1 MHKKYLFKKGFAL
14 FTLIFLTG
22 SFSLTAHA
30 EEETD
35 TAGSSLGK
43 EVIDSFNFYELATC
57 DSSSGQWIQDSKGW
71 WYAHYDGSYSTN
83 AWECING
90 EWYRFDSN
98 GYMVT
103 GWTRVYKNGIIWMR
117 MVLEQLVGS

>member
-1 MHKKYLFKKGFAL
+1 MLPYRRRTYLHKKYLFKKGFAL

-57 DSSSGQWIQDSKGW
+57 DSSSVNGFKTVK
-71 WYAHYDGSYSTN
+71 DGGMPITMVVIPQTPGN
-83 AWECING
+83 AL
-90 EWYRFDSN
+90 
-98 GYMVT
+98 MV
-103 GWTRVYKNGIIWMR
+103 NGIVLIPMAIWSPDGR
-117 MVLEQLVGS
+117 GL